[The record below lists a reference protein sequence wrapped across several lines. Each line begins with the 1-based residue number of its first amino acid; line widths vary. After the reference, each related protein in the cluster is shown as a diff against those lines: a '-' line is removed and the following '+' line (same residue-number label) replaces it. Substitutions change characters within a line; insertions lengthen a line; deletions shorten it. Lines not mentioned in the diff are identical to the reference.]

1 MKYQLLTAAFAMLA
15 MAQKAAVGD
24 FAFENPPRATLVTK
38 VPVIRAGSTFHIKW
52 RTDPVRLGNPETI
65 TLEYRVGVYPNQSDF
80 MALITNVPNQN
91 SYDWQVPADTAE
103 NIFMFRISSTQT
115 NPLIRARISSP
126 IRIIPANATG
136 VSDLNPIVYDD
147 PSMADGGDQVPLDG
161 QSGGEQQPLNDK
173 NNINN
178 TSSTEDKGTANSAVD
193 GISQNVLSVVL
204 VGFASLILA

>member
-1 MKYQLLTAAFAMLA
+1 MKYQLLTSAFAMLT

-24 FAFENPPRATLVTK
+24 FAFDNPQRATLVTK
-38 VPVIRAGSTFHIKW
+38 VPVIRAGSTFQIKW
-52 RTDPVRLGNPETI
+52 RAVPVRMGNPETI

-80 MALITNVPNQN
+80 TALITNGPNQN
-91 SYDWQVPADTAE
+91 SYDWQVPVDTAE

-126 IRIIPANATG
+126 IRIIPVNATG

-147 PSMADGGDQVPLDG
+147 PSMADGDQLPLDD
-161 QSGGEQQPLNDK
+161 QSGGEQQPLNDN

-178 TSSTEDKGTANSAVD
+178 TSATGDKSTANSAVN
-193 GISQNVLSVVL
+193 GISLNALSVVL
-204 VGFASLILA
+204 IGFASLILA